1 MLPLGVLALAGLAAA
16 LDPRQIMHEARNQP
30 SFIHSRDYTN
40 SDAEPC
46 KIISQVYEDSNT
58 EKGQTAFLG
67 VPPSVGIAC
76 LKSVPLD
83 KERDLAL
90 LDYLEPLIGFQ
101 STLEVLADPPEGY
114 LFPGV
119 NVLGGLDTIRDN
131 LNNDKYE
138 NQYQVMTD
146 LRSLFAAAN
155 DLHFDYPPAL
165 LNTFLYVRRGLDFQS
180 ISSDGLNLPQ
190 MFHSID
196 VIRGNQGNLD
206 YYPSA
211 IKSIDGTPIYKWLEE
226 DATRN
231 TNNMND
237 PDAQFNNLFSNLP
250 RANAGLSGTT
260 IVTQFEIPDSY
271 KVKFYNGST
280 LEVVNEVAIP
290 PTVDF
295 SGIES
300 GEDFHKYFEVPQNE
314 TSTKKPSGNERRS
327 TSKTSDELIGYPKPV
342 VKHSQGSISGY
353 FLEGKGYEDT
363 AVLSILSF
371 LPLHFDFAKLST
383 FNMTEYVLEGEE
395 VLVEFIEKAKKAGR
409 TKLIIDVS
417 ANGGGSVTLAQS
429 IYRLL
434 FPDGK
439 FTVFNR
445 YRANGALE
453 AASEADYETLV
464 NVLITQS
471 NEWPV
476 DPENKPIKSGKEWFG
491 PYTAKGG
498 QNVTAPFQNNLGIA
512 WDPTIPAYFNG
523 DDPDH
528 EPLVAKSPWKPED
541 ILIVTDGT
549 CASACTILTG
559 LFTRNHGIRTLALG
573 GRPLRLAMQ
582 AMGGVKGTLLS
593 FHSDFVTAT
602 GSFLA
607 GVKNDKHAMK
617 ILQDNEAAFPS
628 LDNPPLLPLTDGANA
643 GKVNALSGY
652 TKDDIDG
659 YPVHFR
665 YEAANCR
672 LFYTQR
678 MLYDPS
684 ETWRHASAVGW
695 NGSPCVPGSTVNQD
709 GTIGDKALKYD
720 NRVRSRA
727 RGVQGPGSLKK

>member
-1 MLPLGVLALAGLAAA
+1 MIALGVLALAGLAAA
-16 LDPRQIMHEARNQP
+16 LEPRQIMHEARDQP
-30 SFIHSRDYTN
+30 SFISSRDYTN

-46 KIISQVYEDSNT
+46 KILSQAYEDSKP
-58 EKGQTAFLG
+58 EKGKTVFLSL
-67 VPPSVGIAC
+67 PPSVGIAC

-131 LNNDKYE
+131 LNNNKYKS
-138 NQYQVMTD
+138 QYEVMTD
-146 LRSLFAAAN
+146 LRSLFAASN

-165 LNTFLYVRRGLDFQS
+165 LNTFLYIRRGLDFSS
-180 ISSDGLNLPQ
+180 ISSDGLSLPQ

-196 VIRGNQGNLD
+196 VVRGNNHLLD

-211 IKSIDGTPIYKWLEE
+211 IKSIDGIPIYKWLEE
-226 DATRN
+226 DAAHN

-250 RANAGLSGTT
+250 RSAVGLAGTT
-260 IVTQFEIPDSY
+260 LITQFEIPDSY
-271 KVKFYNGST
+271 KIKFYNGST
-280 LEVVNEVAIP
+280 LEVVNEIAFP

-300 GEDFHKYFEVPQNE
+300 GEDFHKYFEVPQNK
-314 TSTKKPSGNERRS
+314 TSSTKKPSGNERRAVG
-327 TSKTSDELIGYPKPV
+327 KDIVGYPKPV
-342 VKHSQGSISGY
+342 VKHSRNSIAGY
-353 FLEGKGYEDT
+353 FLEGEGYEKT

-371 LPLHFDFAKLST
+371 LPLGFDFSTLGT

-395 VLVEFIEKAKKAGR
+395 VIVEFIEKAKKAGR
-409 TKLIIDVS
+409 DKLVIDLS
-417 ANGGGSVTLAQS
+417 ANGGGSVALAQS

-434 FPDGK
+434 FPDGE
-439 FTVFNR
+439 FTTFGR
-445 YRANGALE
+445 YRATEALA

-464 NVLITQS
+464 DVLITRS
-471 NEWPV
+471 NQWPV
-476 DPENKPIKSGKEWFG
+476 DTEGNPIKDGKKWFG

-498 QNVTAPFQNNLGIA
+498 QNMTAPFQSNIA
-512 WDPTIPAYFNG
+512 DE
-523 DDPDH
+523 
-528 EPLVAKSPWKPED
+528 EPLVAKAPWKPED
-541 ILIVTDGT
+541 ILIITDGT

-559 LFTRNHGIRTLALG
+559 LFTRNHGIRTLAVG
-573 GRPLRLAMQ
+573 GRPLHLAMQ

-602 GSFLA
+602 ASFLS
-607 GVKNDKHAMK
+607 GVKNDKKALK
-617 ILQDNEAAFPS
+617 ILQDHEDAFPS
-628 LDNPPLLPLTDGANA
+628 LEDPPLLPLTNGATA
-643 GKVNALSGY
+643 GKVNSLSGY

-678 MLYDPS
+678 MLHDPS

-695 NGSPCVPGSTVNQD
+695 YGASCVSGSTVNQN

-720 NRVRSRA
+720 ARVRSRA